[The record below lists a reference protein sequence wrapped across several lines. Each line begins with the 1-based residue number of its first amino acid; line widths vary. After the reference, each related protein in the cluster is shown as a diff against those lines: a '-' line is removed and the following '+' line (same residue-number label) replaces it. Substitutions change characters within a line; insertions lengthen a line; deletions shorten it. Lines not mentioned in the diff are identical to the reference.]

1 MKENGMSE
9 LEAVLGSLSTQFVKD
24 AQQCSDKVSA
34 QYNVLGHGPRLVM
47 VAYDDL
53 V

>member
-1 MKENGMSE
+1 MEKGMNE
-9 LEAVLGSLSTQFVKD
+9 VTAVLGSLSAQGVKE

-53 V
+53 T